1 MSDELVEG
9 DQVSCIRCGGR
20 ATIVFCD
27 VGDTVGVECEK
38 CTPYVAYP
46 ADLERIAKTGE
57 P

>member
-38 CTPYVAYP
+38 CSPYVAYP
-46 ADLERIAKTGE
+46 ADLERITKTGE